1 MSKVKIFLGKNE
13 TIEDA
18 ELDLFKALNH
28 HVSGEVH
35 QSDNFEDPAIK
46 ASADQLEIIHKKI
59 YKEMIDE
66 INLELEKEYKS

>member
-13 TIEDA
+13 TIEEA

-35 QSDNFEDPAIK
+35 QSDSFDEPAIK
-46 ASADQLEIIHKKI
+46 SAADQLEIIHQEI